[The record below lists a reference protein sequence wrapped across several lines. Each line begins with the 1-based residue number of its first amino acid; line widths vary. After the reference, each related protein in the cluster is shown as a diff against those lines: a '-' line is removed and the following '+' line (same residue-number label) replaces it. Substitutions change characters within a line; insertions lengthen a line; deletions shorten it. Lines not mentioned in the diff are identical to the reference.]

1 MTRISSGKY
10 TRYGRAFSLLFGP
23 VFYRIDKTDKEL
35 YMLIVMH
42 QSATDK
48 DIERIKG
55 TIVKMGLK
63 PVAIPGAE
71 RTAIGIIGNQ
81 GWIDDAPLRGQK
93 GILEIIHVT
102 KPYKLVS
109 RDFHPADTVI
119 RLGGKVKIGGK
130 SPFLFIA
137 GPCAVESRDQIFK
150 TARFIKK
157 LGIPVLRGGAYKPR
171 TSPHSF
177 QGLREIG
184 IEILDEVRQEVG
196 LLVATEVMS
205 PDQVE
210 TTAQKADILQIGAR
224 NMQNFDLLKEVGKVK
239 KPVILKRGLSA
250 TIEEWLSSAEYILL
264 GGNPDVIL
272 CERGIRTFE
281 TATRNTSDLS
291 VIPLIASS
299 SHLPVIFDPSHATG
313 KRSLVNPLSLA
324 AAVVGSRGIMIEVHP
339 EPETALSDGP
349 QSLHFRELE
358 KLKQQVDALIAF
370 MQTKIMQN

>member
-1 MTRISSGKY
+1 M
-10 TRYGRAFSLLFGP
+10 FSLLYGLL
-23 VFYRIDKTDKEL
+23 FYRIDKTEKEL
-35 YMLIVMH
+35 LMLIVMH
-42 QSATDK
+42 HSATHK
-48 DIERIKG
+48 DVERIKG
-55 TIVKMGLK
+55 TIIKMGLK

-81 GWIDDAPLRGQK
+81 GWIDDARLRGQK

-109 RDFHPADTVI
+109 RDFHPSDSVI
-119 RLGGKVKIGGK
+119 RLGGTVKVGGK

-137 GPCAVESRDQIFK
+137 GPCAVESREQIIK

-177 QGLREIG
+177 QGLRETG

-196 LLVATEVMS
+196 ILVATEVMS

-210 TTAQKADILQIGAR
+210 MIAQKTDILQIGAR
-224 NMQNFDLLKEVGKVK
+224 NMQNFDLLKEVGKIK

-250 TIEEWLSSAEYILL
+250 TLEELLSSAEYILL
-264 GGNPDVIL
+264 GGNTEVIL

-291 VIPLIASS
+291 VIPLVTAS

-313 KRSLVNPLSLA
+313 KRNLVTPLSLA
-324 AAVVGSRGIMIEVHP
+324 AAVVGSHGIMVEVHP
-339 EPETALSDGP
+339 EPEAALSDGP

-358 KLKQQVDALIAF
+358 KLKEQVDALVAF
-370 MQTKIMQN
+370 MKTKVMQKQ